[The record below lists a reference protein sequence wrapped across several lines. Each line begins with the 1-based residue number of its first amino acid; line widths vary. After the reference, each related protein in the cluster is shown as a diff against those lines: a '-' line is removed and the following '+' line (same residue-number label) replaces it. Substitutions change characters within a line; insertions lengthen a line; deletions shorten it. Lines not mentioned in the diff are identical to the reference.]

1 MIHLGYLVAA
11 YAVVIGGIALYV
23 RRLVTRLGAVDREL
37 AELRG
42 RLDAAERR
50 R

>member
-23 RRLVTRLGAVDREL
+23 RRLVARLGAVDREL
-37 AELRG
+37 SELRS
-42 RLDAAERR
+42 RLEATDRR
-50 R
+50 

>member
-1 MIHLGYLVAA
+1 MHLGYLVAA
-11 YAVVIGGIALYV
+11 YTVVIGGIALYV

-37 AELRG
+37 SELRN
-42 RLDAAERR
+42 RLEASDRR